1 MSALSRAEYNQM
13 KSAYSDIFA
22 SSADAVSVAELHS
35 LVKEYDKKFAPKP
48 VNPVLLNQYCN
59 RIAYGVN
66 LKNKGFTARTSD
78 VSRK

>member
-1 MSALSRAEYNQM
+1 MSALSRTQYSQK
-13 KSAYSDIFA
+13 KSAYRGNLA
-22 SSADAVSVAELHS
+22 SNADAVSVAELHS

-66 LKNKGFTARTSD
+66 LKK
-78 VSRK
+78 